1 MKLTAVLTVSAIS
14 VITVSCSLMSRW
26 SSPTAIAPDDVAGL
40 VEAGIE
46 AYNNGDITAAKS
58 HLEAALRS
66 PRAKSLKTTRARVQ
80 FYLAAVAWDVG
91 DVKKTDVHLHRCLSL
106 QPRFEPNW
114 TFFAPGLRKRY
125 EEAKLKVRIK
135 R

>member
-1 MKLTAVLTVSAIS
+1 MKLPIVLTVSAIT
-14 VITVSCSLMSRW
+14 VFAVSCSLMSPWR
-26 SSPTAIAPDDVAGL
+26 SSRTIAPDDVPGL

-46 AYNNGDITAAKS
+46 AYNNGDIAAAKS

-66 PRAKSLKTTRARVQ
+66 PRAKSLKNTRAQVH

-91 DVKKTDVHLHRCLSL
+91 NERKTDDHLRQCLSL
-106 QPRFEPNW
+106 QPQFEPDW

-125 EEAKLKVRIK
+125 ESAARK
-135 R
+135 

>member
-1 MKLTAVLTVSAIS
+1 MKLTTVLTVSAIGAFA
-14 VITVSCSLMSRW
+14 VSCSLMSSRQ
-26 SSPTAIAPDDVAGL
+26 SPTRIAPDDVAGL

-46 AYNNGDITAAKS
+46 AYNNGDIIAAKS
-58 HLEAALRS
+58 HLEAALRT

-91 DVKKTDVHLHRCLSL
+91 NVKKTDDHLQQCLSL
-106 QPRFEPNW
+106 QPRFEPVW

-125 EEAKLKVRIK
+125 ESAKVEAARK
-135 R
+135 